1 MTDREKIAARIRAL
15 MAKTLE
21 NGCTEAEAVAAAELA
36 AKLLAQYNMTI
47 DEVEMRASP
56 FKRHQEA
63 HDDPVGE
70 RLWKVASAISKLTNV
85 NYWTSRSGVRPIEIN
100 FFGFKHEVLIAEY
113 LLEICRRAMRV
124 QLWRLER
131 ETALFRPT
139 VRRMKIV
146 PFLDGMAQRLYER
159 ILALVPPKPIGTG
172 LVVLK
177 QELIDAAMPVK
188 TGERNRLGGR
198 DTDAGYLHG
207 YAAGGKVAL
216 NQGLG
221 GAPDQAKGLLR

>member
-36 AKLLAQYNMTI
+36 AKLLGQYNMTL

-70 RLWKVASAISKLTNV
+70 RLWRIASAISKLTNV
-85 NYWTSRSGVRPIEIN
+85 NYWTSRPGVRPIEIN
-100 FFGFKHEVLIAEY
+100 FFGFAHEVLIAEY
-113 LLEICRRAMRV
+113 LLEICRRAMRTEM
-124 QLWRLER
+124 QRLER
-131 ETALFRPT
+131 AAALFRPA
-139 VRRMKIV
+139 VRRMKVIT
-146 PFLDGMAQRLYER
+146 FLDGMAQRLYER
-159 ILALVPPKPIGTG
+159 ILALVPPKPTGTG

-177 QELIDAAMPVK
+177 QALIDAAMPVK
-188 TGERNRLGGR
+188 TDQRSRLGGR
-198 DTDAGYLHG
+198 DTDVGYLHG
-207 YAAGGKVAL
+207 YIAGGKVAL

-221 GAPDQAKGLLR
+221 GAPAQAKGLLR